1 MLMTGVQ
8 QAQRALR
15 LIATR
20 LSAAGQRLLPH
31 TVIKQH
37 WQTGREN
44 MLCCDGGLVSL
55 GQIVLLLL
63 LLTSSQKKRAHH
75 ARQRADKHV

>member
-44 MLCCDGGLVSL
+44 MLRCDGGLGSW
-55 GQIVLLLL
+55 GQIL
-63 LLTSSQKKRAHH
+63 LLTSSQKERAYK
-75 ARQRADKHV
+75 AGQTADKHV

>member
-8 QAQRALR
+8 QAQRARR

-31 TVIKQH
+31 TAINQH

-44 MLCCDGGLVSL
+44 MLRCDGGLVS
-55 GQIVLLLL
+55 
-63 LLTSSQKKRAHH
+63 
-75 ARQRADKHV
+75 

>member
-31 TVIKQH
+31 TGINQH

-44 MLCCDGGLVSL
+44 MLRCDGALVSW
-55 GQIVLLLL
+55 GQILLL
-63 LLTSSQKKRAHH
+63 LLTSSQKERAYK
-75 ARQRADKHV
+75 AGQRADKHV

>member
-31 TVIKQH
+31 TVIDQH
-37 WQTGREN
+37 WQIGREN
-44 MLCCDGGLVSL
+44 MLRCDGGLVSW
-55 GQIVLLLL
+55 GQI
-63 LLTSSQKKRAHH
+63 LTSSQKKRAYQ
-75 ARQRADKHV
+75 AGQTADKRV